1 MNTTYSIPV
10 DYDPFSGP
18 SIDLEAQVTSA
29 QEEILLACEL
39 DKEASSAFNLV
50 SRVELPFRAD
60 HESMAAAL
68 DWVVQRHDA
77 LRCTFSGDGTT
88 LLISNRS
95 PLVLPLEIGSEQD
108 VKRAEREETRRCFDL
123 HRGPLFSCRH
133 FLDDEKSYLIL
144 NTHHLIADG
153 WSVDV
158 LLQELSYAYTCFVN
172 GELPHRAAPPQ
183 FSTYATKL
191 AVGELEK
198 KAVERDLGYWK
209 ARYATVP
216 EPLELPTARKRPR
229 IFSGRADHR
238 ATTMPRKLLDQLN
251 TLRKDHRCTLTT
263 TLIALKSAY
272 LARVTGQTDLVIGV
286 PAAAQATSGQ
296 PDLIGH
302 CTNVLPVR
310 VEVDLTAPFSAH
322 LVTVK
327 AQMLDAFEHASI
339 SFGELIRHI
348 KIERDLSRPTL
359 VPVIVNIDSISDLSF
374 AGADAKLI
382 EAPRINEQ
390 FELFVNCIEAAD
402 GLHMD
407 WSFASDIF
415 AGSAME
421 KRISEFLTFCKS
433 VTTDAGQPV
442 SDFQVVPESQRR
454 RLLTQWNDTSVA
466 FGEGGLLDNFEK
478 HVKAQPAKAA
488 VSFGDRSLS
497 YAELDALSSDIAA
510 RVRAHTAAEAGIV
523 GLALPRSEKMLA
535 AILGVWK
542 AGCAYLPL
550 DPEFPVA
557 RLVYMV
563 EDSCVGLLITCS
575 DKGASA
581 PIPEFTGPTLDLADL
596 GTGIREQHSDV
607 VTTPAQDQLAYMIY
621 TSGSTGKP
629 KGVRVNHAQLTNFLH
644 TMCQQPGLSENDVL
658 LAVTTLSF
666 DISILELML
675 PLFAGAT
682 VRIADKNTTTD
693 PQALARELDEHAV
706 SVLQATPS
714 TWQMLLEDGWHGK
727 SSLTGLCGGEALPQ
741 ALASNLVQRVGSLWN
756 MYGPTETTIWST
768 CQLLTQQDNI
778 VRIGKPIANTQVYV
792 LDAYQQLVPVGV
804 AGELYIGGE
813 GVTQGYH
820 RRSELTA
827 KRFVSLAHI
836 DQASRLYRTGDL
848 VRWNDH
854 GELEYLRRL
863 DTQVKLR
870 GFRIELGEIESV
882 VASVP
887 GVLQCAAAVVNVSE
901 ADRRLVVY
909 YTSEGTDDLEAAVQD
924 KLKARL
930 PHYMNPQHLLRLN
943 ELPLAANGKVDRKRL
958 PRDILTQTAGDAEPP
973 AGEAEEFLA
982 MVWSDVLGQPVVDR
996 HANFFHTGGHSLLA
1010 MQVCSRVR
1018 NDLGLEVPFRSV
1030 FEHPVLSE
1038 FAGYLEEALVSKLES

>member
-1 MNTTYSIPV
+1 MSTTPSIPV

-50 SRVELPFRAD
+50 SRIELPFRAD
-60 HESMAAAL
+60 HDSMSAAL

-88 LLISNRS
+88 LLISNRV
-95 PLVLPLEIGSEQD
+95 PVALPVETGSEQD
-108 VKRAEREETRRCFDL
+108 VARAEREETRRCFDL
-123 HRGPLFSCRH
+123 HRGPLFCCRH
-133 FLDDEKSYLIL
+133 FQDAKKSYLIL
-144 NTHHLIADG
+144 NTHHIIADG

-158 LLQELSYAYTCFVN
+158 LLQDLSYAYTCFVN

-183 FSTYATKL
+183 FSAYATKL
-191 AVGELEK
+191 AVGEEEK
-198 KAVERDLGYWK
+198 NAVDRDLGYWK
-209 ARYATVP
+209 TRYASVP
-216 EPLELPTARKRPR
+216 EPLELPTAKKRPR

-238 ATTMPRKLLDQLN
+238 ATTMPRQLLDQLN
-251 TLRKDHRCTLTT
+251 TLRKAHRCTLTT

-310 VEVDLTAPFSAH
+310 IEIDLSAPFSAH
-322 LVTVK
+322 LESVK
-327 AQMLDAFEHASI
+327 TQMLDAFEHASI

-348 KIERDLSRPTL
+348 TIERDLSRPTL

-374 AGADAKLI
+374 DGAAAKLI

-390 FELFVNCIEAAD
+390 FELFVNCIEAGD

-415 AGSAME
+415 SGSAME
-421 KRISEFLTFCKS
+421 RRISEFLTFCKS

-442 SDFQVVPESQRR
+442 SSFQVVPESQRR

-466 FGEGGLLDNFEK
+466 FDEGGLLDTFAKN
-478 HVKAQPAKAA
+478 VKAQPTKTA
-488 VSFGDRSLS
+488 VSYADRRLS

-510 RVRAHTAAEAGIV
+510 QVRTHMTAEPGIV
-523 GLALPRSEKMLA
+523 GLALARSEKMLA

-550 DPEFPVA
+550 DPEFPPA
-557 RLVYMV
+557 RLAYMV
-563 EDSCVGLLITCS
+563 EDSRVGLLIASS
-575 DKGASA
+575 DNGEST
-581 PIPEFTGPTLDLADL
+581 PVPEFTGPTLDLADL
-596 GTGIREQHSDV
+596 GTGSKEQHSDV
-607 VTTPAQDQLAYMIY
+607 AKNPAEDDLAYMIY

-629 KGVRVNHAQLTNFLH
+629 KGVRVNHGQLTNFLN
-644 TMCQQPGLSENDVL
+644 TMRQQPGLSEKDVL

-666 DISILELML
+666 DISILELLL

-741 ALASNLVQRVGSLWN
+741 ALASNIVPKVGSLWN

-768 CQLLTQQDNI
+768 CQPLTQQDDH

-792 LDAYQQLVPVGV
+792 LDANQQLVPMGV

-820 RRSELTA
+820 RRAELTA
-827 KRFVSLAHI
+827 ERFVCLPHI
-836 DQASRLYRTGDL
+836 DQSSRLYRTGDL

-882 VASVP
+882 VVDVP
-887 GVLQCAAAVVNVSE
+887 GVLQCAAAVVSVSE
-901 ADRRLVVY
+901 SDRRLVVY
-909 YTSEGTDDLEAAVQD
+909 YTGEGTGDLEVVIQEAI
-924 KLKARL
+924 KTRL
-930 PHYMNPQHLLRLN
+930 PHYMSPQHLVRLD

-958 PRDILTQTAGDAEPP
+958 PRDILTQAAGDAEPP
-973 AGEAEEFLA
+973 TGEAEEFLA
-982 MVWSDVLGQPVVDR
+982 MVWSDVLARPVMDR

-1018 NDLGLEVPFRSV
+1018 NDLGLEVPFRRV